1 MFCLDILFDCHCV
14 HVQEFVRFSVFLSFS
29 MEYLKKSSL
38 FYKRLK

>member
-14 HVQEFVRFSVFLSFS
+14 HVQEFVRRFSVFLSFS

-38 FYKRLK
+38 FYKR